1 MRRFKKTI
9 GMLAASL
16 LVTGLIAAPA
26 VAGADEPAL
35 PIYLAL
41 GDSWAAGEGATDPAT
56 EGYVPQLFAALQ
68 RDLDCLP
75 ATSDNAADGC
85 KHLSLI
91 NLGRSG
97 DAEHP
102 GVTAPIV
109 AAEQLP
115 TALALLGERN
125 QDANPRN
132 NVEVIT
138 LHVGGNDVTGPAI
151 AACIEGFNEG
161 CIVTLITEMA
171 TLQADL
177 RNVVGQLREAAGP
190 DTIIVLGTYASP
202 VPYCYLGGIPG
213 ADQLGAVV
221 GQLREAAGPDTI
233 IVLGT
238 YASPVPYCYLGGI
251 PGADQLG
258 AVVLEGTPDGSLD
271 GIHDVVRRVAAEYDA
286 EVAEVFGHLG
296 DGDFVG
302 GSDCL
307 HPTSA
312 GYDHVTGAFRAAIGS

>member
-1 MRRFKKTI
+1 MRRFKKLI

-16 LVTGLIAAPA
+16 LITGLIAAPA
-26 VAGADEPAL
+26 MAEDTEPAL

-41 GDSWAAGEGATDPAT
+41 GDSWAAGEGATDRAT

-68 RDLDCLP
+68 KDLDCLP
-75 ATSDNAADGC
+75 ANSDNAADGC
-85 KHLSLI
+85 SHLSLI

-97 DAEHP
+97 DPEHP

-115 TALALLGERN
+115 TALPLLRDRN

-151 AACIEGFNEG
+151 AACIGGFTQS
-161 CIVTLITEMA
+161 CAITLITEMA
-171 TLQADL
+171 DLEADL

-190 DTIIVLGTYASP
+190 DAVIVLGTYDSP

-213 ADQLGAVV
+213 ADQLGV
-221 GQLREAAGPDTI
+221 
-233 IVLGT
+233 
-238 YASPVPYCYLGGI
+238 
-251 PGADQLG
+251 
-258 AVVLEGTPDGSLD
+258 VVLEGTPDGSID

-286 EVAEVFGHLG
+286 EVAEVFGQLG

-312 GYDHVTGAFRAAIGS
+312 GYDHVTDAFRAAIGS

>member
-221 GQLREAAGPDTI
+221 
-233 IVLGT
+233 
-238 YASPVPYCYLGGI
+238 
-251 PGADQLG
+251 
-258 AVVLEGTPDGSLD
+258 LEGTPDGSLD

-312 GYDHVTGAFRAAIGS
+312 GYDHVTDAFRAAIGS

>member
-97 DAEHP
+97 DAQHP

-221 GQLREAAGPDTI
+221 
-233 IVLGT
+233 
-238 YASPVPYCYLGGI
+238 
-251 PGADQLG
+251 
-258 AVVLEGTPDGSLD
+258 LEGTPDGSLD

>member
-1 MRRFKKTI
+1 MRRFKKLI
-9 GMLAASL
+9 GLLAASV

-26 VAGADEPAL
+26 AAGDTGPAL

-41 GDSWAAGEGATDPAT
+41 GDSWAVGEGATTPTAD
-56 EGYVPQLFAALQ
+56 GYVPQLFAALQ
-68 RDLDCLP
+68 QELDCLP
-75 ATSDNAADGC
+75 AASDNAADGC

-97 DAEHP
+97 DTEHP

-115 TALALLGERN
+115 TALALLGDRN

-151 AACIEGFNEG
+151 AACIGGFNQT
-161 CIVTLITEMA
+161 CAITLTAEMA
-171 TLQADL
+171 ALENDL
-177 RNVVGQLREAAGP
+177 RNVVGQLRAAAGP
-190 DTIIVLGTYASP
+190 DTIIVLGTYDSP
-202 VPYCYLGGIPG
+202 VRYCYL
-213 ADQLGAVV
+213 
-221 GQLREAAGPDTI
+221 
-233 IVLGT
+233 
-238 YASPVPYCYLGGI
+238 SGI

-258 AVVLEGTPDGSLD
+258 AVVLEGTPDGSID

-286 EVAEVFGHLG
+286 EVAEVFGQLG
-296 DGDFVG
+296 DGDFKG
-302 GSDCL
+302 GDDCL
-307 HPTSA
+307 HPTTA
-312 GYDHVTGAFRAAIGS
+312 GYDHVTDAFRAVIGS

>member
-1 MRRFKKTI
+1 MRRFKKLI
-9 GMLAASL
+9 GVLAASI

-26 VAGADEPAL
+26 VAGDTEPAL

-41 GDSWAAGEGATDPAT
+41 GDSWAAGEGATNPAT

-75 ATSDNAADGC
+75 AKSDNAADGC

-109 AAEQLP
+109 AAEQMP
-115 TALALLGERN
+115 TALALLSDRN

-151 AACIEGFNEG
+151 AACLGGFDGNCMG
-161 CIVTLITEMA
+161 TLITEMA
-171 TLQADL
+171 VLEDDL

-190 DTIIVLGTYASP
+190 DTIIVLGTYDSP
-202 VPYCYLGGIPG
+202 VPYCYLGPIPG
-213 ADQLGAVV
+213 AEQLG
-221 GQLREAAGPDTI
+221 DI
-233 IVLGT
+233 
-238 YASPVPYCYLGGI
+238 
-251 PGADQLG
+251 
-258 AVVLEGTPDGSLD
+258 VLEGIGTLD
-271 GIHDVVRRVAAEYDA
+271 GIHDVVRRVADEYDA
-286 EVAEVFGHLG
+286 EVAEVFGQLG
-296 DGDFVG
+296 EGDFVG
-302 GSDCL
+302 GTDCL

-312 GYDHVTGAFRAAIGS
+312 GYDHVTDAFRAAIGS